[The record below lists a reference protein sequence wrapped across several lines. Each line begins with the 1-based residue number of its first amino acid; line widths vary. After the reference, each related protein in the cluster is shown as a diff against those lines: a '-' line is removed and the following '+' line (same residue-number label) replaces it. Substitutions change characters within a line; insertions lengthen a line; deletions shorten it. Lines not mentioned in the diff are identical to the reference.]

1 MAQFDIYPGRG
12 EGIDFL
18 LDLQDEMLANLATR
32 VVAPLARPETVGP
45 PMKTVNPRVSVG
57 GSDHIVLIHLLAAIP
72 ASSLGKPVGS
82 VASQRDAIIAA
93 LDLLFTG
100 I

>member
-12 EGIDFL
+12 EGVDFL
-18 LDLQDEMLANLATR
+18 LDLQDEMLANLSTR
-32 VVAPLARPETVGP
+32 VVAPVVLPETVGLP
-45 PMKTVNPRVSVG
+45 IKILNPCVCVG

-72 ASSLGKPVGS
+72 ASSLGERVGS
-82 VASQRDAIIAA
+82 AASRRDAIIAA